1 MTTATTGTGTIT
13 LGSAVT
19 GYQSFANAGVTN
31 GTVVH
36 YTIEDGTAWEIG
48 TGTYTASGTT
58 LSRTLVQ
65 SSTGSLLNLSGSA
78 QVFITAPQSAIRN
91 LDSVDPPTARSN
103 LGAAASGAVGSSGI
117 TMSTA
122 RLLGRTSA
130 STGAVEE
137 ITAGSNVTLSGG
149 TISFTAAGNVTNDQ
163 FSGNGSTTAF
173 TLSGTP
179 PTKTLVNVFID
190 GVYQAQSKYTVS
202 GTTLTFTT
210 APPSGTNN
218 IQVMWSNGAIA
229 VNVPADGSV
238 TTTKLGGDITTAG
251 KALLDDA
258 DVAAQRTTLGV
269 PGTGV
274 SNTFT
279 ANQVIEVTDNTNA
292 ALRITQLGTGAAI
305 RVEDETNPDSTP
317 FIVDASG
324 NVGIGTASPGGDTSN
339 RSVFASGSTSASFTT
354 NSGSVTSTYSA
365 YSALGGLLGTT
376 SNHALLLQT
385 NNAERMRIDGGSGNV
400 GIGIST
406 PDVIRLRVRGATSGS
421 TNYTLWAENA
431 TTALFYIRDDGLAV
445 FSGTITS
452 QGTYDNTAVGSN
464 VVVTSAGLIR
474 RTSSSIKYKKDVETL
489 DPTLADNAIANLR
502 PVWYRTKNAEGDDK
516 AEWSHIGLIAE
527 EVDLVEKRLVR
538 YRTVELRDEMV
549 PVFDENGAPV
559 LDEDGNQKVEPQRI
573 EVPLLQPEPEDVD
586 YARLSVLLLD
596 VVKRQKAALAS
607 LEARVA
613 ALESA

>member
-19 GYQSFANAGVTN
+19 GYQSFANAGVTS

-279 ANQVIEVTDNTNA
+279 ANQIISVTDNTYA

-324 NVGIGTASPGGDTSN
+324 NVGVGTTTPGTYGRLEVDGTA
-339 RSVFASGSTSASFTT
+339 AA
-354 NSGSVTSTYSA
+354 
-365 YSALGGLLGTT
+365 
-376 SNHALLLQT
+376 
-385 NNAERMRIDGGSGNV
+385 
-400 GIGIST
+400 
-406 PDVIRLRVRGATSGS
+406 
-421 TNYTLWAENA
+421 TNYRVDNA
-431 TTALFYIRDDGLAV
+431 YPNYQWYPTTGTANQRSFRIQADTGYLSIIGQND
-445 FSGTITS
+445 SGAQQNFPLQIAWGGETTINTTITS
-452 QGTYDNTAVGSN
+452 QPTYDNTATGSS

-489 DPTLADNAIANLR
+489 DHELSDNAIANLR
-502 PVWYRTKNAEGDDK
+502 PVWYRTKNADGDDK
-516 AEWSHIGLIAE
+516 AQWSHIGLIAE
-527 EVDLVEKRLVR
+527 EVAQVEKRLVR
-538 YRTVELRDEMV
+538 YKTVEV
-549 PVFDENGAPV
+549 TYDENGSR
-559 LDEDGNQKVEPQRI
+559 VET
-573 EVPLLQPEPEDVD
+573 PLATPEPEDVD

-596 VVKRQKAALAS
+596 KAQRMEATIKA
-607 LEARVA
+607 LEARIA
-613 ALESA
+613 ALEAI